1 MISFG
6 APVFMNQQTR
16 AAGAG
21 ESHGVATLD
30 PYALARAHKDKG
42 YKAAYAPQIDVR
54 NTTLIRDFRTAF
66 EREGIIIAEVGY
78 WDNLIDSEPQARAEN
93 RRKMVEALALAEE
106 LGARCAVNIFGSYCH
121 GNGNSRHLAENF
133 STQAFDD
140 AVEMARSFID
150 EVKPKTA
157 HFTYEIFPFSVV
169 DSPAEIARLIQ
180 AVDRKQF
187 GVHLDLVNLI
197 NSPRAYWRSGDIMRE
212 CVRLFGSRIV
222 AAHGKDVKMEEPA
235 ISVILKEV
243 IAGTGKLDIAS
254 FVSELHR
261 LPQTV
266 PLMLEHLA
274 SEAEYDQA
282 AAHYRQVAAGQGIT
296 L

>member
-1 MISFG
+1 MIRFG
-6 APVFMNQQTR
+6 APVFLNQQMRST
-16 AAGAG
+16 GAG
-21 ESHGVATLD
+21 ESHGVATQD
-30 PYALARAHKDKG
+30 PYALARAHKQKG
-42 YKAAYAPQIDVR
+42 YTAAYAPQIDLHD
-54 NTTLIRDFRTAF
+54 TALIREFRTAF
-66 EREGIIIAEVGY
+66 EREGIIFAEVGY
-78 WDNLIDSEPQARAEN
+78 WDNLIDSDPQSRTDH

-121 GNGNSRHLAENF
+121 GHGISRHLPENF
-133 STQAFDD
+133 SAQAFDD
-140 AVEMARSFID
+140 AVDMARFFID

-157 HFTYEIFPFSVV
+157 FFTYEIFPFSVI
-169 DSPAEIARLIQ
+169 DSPTEIARLIA

-212 CVRLFGSRIV
+212 CVRLFGNRIV

-243 IAGTGKLDIAS
+243 IAGTGNLDIAS

-261 LPQTV
+261 LPQAV

-274 SEAEYDQA
+274 TEAEYDQA
-282 AAHYRQVAAGQGIT
+282 AAHYRQVAAGVGIT
-296 L
+296 F